1 MPGRLNVR
9 YDTALTKA
17 TTGDDM
23 RKIEFKIEV
32 KTGYMVTLV
41 EGKKIPNINFDRNV
55 VKDAVKHN
63 RVSPYMRDNLLK
75 NLKRMFE
82 DSGFS
87 LQPDELR
94 FIMKRYE
101 GEFNP

>member
-1 MPGRLNVR
+1 
-9 YDTALTKA
+9 
-17 TTGDDM
+17 M

-41 EGKKIPNINFDRNV
+41 EGKKIPNVNFDRKV
-55 VKDAVKHN
+55 VKEAVKAN
-63 RVSPYMRDNLLK
+63 RVSPFMRDNLLK

-82 DSGFS
+82 DSGLS

-101 GEFNP
+101 EEFNP